1 MAFSER
7 LAYVLSF
14 DTTSG
19 VKSLNKF
26 GQTAEKEL
34 GKADKAFL
42 KNNAAMDKA
51 GAGLV
56 ALAGVAGT
64 GLYKLATGALDTQQ
78 NIEALRQVVGD
89 TITEDLDGWATKAAD
104 ALGLSREK
112 AIENATAFA
121 QLGKMAGASQGDLGR
136 FSTDLVQLGADF
148 AAFKNVSPEKAIQ
161 DIRSA
166 FSGSVEVMRK
176 YGIFL
181 DELSLKEALFNL
193 TGERVTGVL
202 TGQQKVMAIN
212 AELYRQGGDM
222 IGQFGRESDT
232 LAGQIPILKAN
243 LKNMGD
249 AIGTGVLPAVT
260 GLTTGLTALASGANE
275 LPPEMLEAAGTAAV
289 LATAFA
295 SVAGGGLLAGSAF
308 RKAKAALTTFSAA
321 QKRAAVGAGVLGV
334 AIVAGTMLY
343 GSYIK
348 QKQEAEEASR
358 NLAIA
363 LADEADGV
371 ENSIDTWLKSLVS
384 GEGIPEAMEK
394 IGLELSDVTDIIT
407 GNASPAVKELMRNL
421 ELAAISTTRWGQDTG
436 ITAAQAVDLYDVLNS
451 GVNSWED
458 QADKA
463 EVAAEA
469 VEAFAGQTAVLVGGE
484 IEWIATAETAAE
496 KTKRL
501 KEEAKGAADAA
512 KELAAEQELVTEAT
526 KAAIE
531 EHEELAGIL
540 SEQADAMSNLAGLT
554 TDVYIAQ
561 LKANEAVAGSEE
573 ALAEL
578 KPGTADY
585 LVELNS
591 QIELVENAGIAAR
604 KFAEE
609 QAAANGTTLLASEGL
624 DIQNESLIDMIS
636 TMGPGPLRDAAVNT
650 LALVNGISVDRA
662 AHISVEV
669 DSENAKAAIAVIS
682 EQRELLVTAEL
693 ETTEAELDKQ
703 RLLAPA
709 EMQVAVVYDTSGRN
723 AAFAP
728 DGTRADVPV
737 PAAPFDSV
745 FGRFGKPVGFFAD
758 GTRHAPGGAAI
769 VGERG
774 PELVNL
780 PRGAEV
786 MTAEETAAAF
796 AEPSSAPALNVTFS
810 GDIYGMPS
818 DEFWDL
824 AAAKLNQRLAGRA

>member
-34 GKADKAFL
+34 GKADKGFL
-42 KNNAAMDKA
+42 KSTASMDKA

-222 IGQFGRESDT
+222 IGQFARESNT

-260 GLTTGLTALASGANE
+260 GLVTGFAALASGANE

-289 LATAFA
+289 LATTLTG
-295 SVAGGGLLAGSAF
+295 VAGGGLLTVSAF
-308 RKAKAALTTFSAA
+308 RKARKALTKFSAA
-321 QKRAAVGAGVLGV
+321 QKGAAVGAGVLGV

-343 GSYIK
+343 GNYIK
-348 QKQEAEEASR
+348 QKQKAEEASKQ
-358 NLAIA
+358 LAIV

-384 GEGIPEAMEK
+384 GEGIHETMEK
-394 IGLELSDVTDIIT
+394 IGIELSDVGAVISGDV
-407 GNASPAVKELMRNL
+407 SPATQELMKNL
-421 ELAAISTTRWGQDTG
+421 VDATAATTHFSMETG
-436 ITAAQAVDLYDVLNS
+436 ITQKEAVDLFRALKTGKD
-451 GVNSWED
+451 SWED

-501 KEEAKGAADAA
+501 KEQTKAATDAN
-512 KELAAEQELVTEAT
+512 KKFAAEQKLVTEAT
-526 KAAIE
+526 KAGIE
-531 EHEELAGIL
+531 EHEKLAGIL
-540 SEQADAMSNLAGLT
+540 SEQADALSSIAGLT

-578 KPGTADY
+578 TPGTADY

-591 QIELVENAGIAAR
+591 QVALVENAGIAAR

-624 DIQNESLIDMIS
+624 DIQNGSLIDMIS
-636 TMGPGPLRDAAVNT
+636 TMGPGPLRDAAINT
-650 LALVNGISVDRA
+650 LALVNGISGTHAASLVVDADVEEAKLAVAEVSGQRA
-662 AHISVEV
+662 
-669 DSENAKAAIAVIS
+669 
-682 EQRELLVTAEL
+682 LLVTAEL
-693 ETTEAELDKQ
+693 EMTQAERDKLKLLTPAELK
-703 RLLAPA
+703 
-709 EMQVAVVYDTSGRN
+709 VSVFYDDPGLNPRVGPGGNSLN
-723 AAFAP
+723 I
-728 DGTRADVPV
+728 PV
-737 PAAPFDSV
+737 PTSAAAVSD
-745 FGRFGKPVGFFAD
+745 FGTGIGFFAD

-786 MTAEETAAAF
+786 LTAEETAAAF

>member
-14 DTTSG
+14 DTASG
-19 VKSLNKF
+19 VKSLQKF

-89 TITEDLDGWATKAAD
+89 TITEDLDGWATKAAN

-121 QLGKMAGASQGDLGR
+121 QLGKMAGASQDDLGR
-136 FSTDLVQLGADF
+136 FSTDLVQLGSDF

-181 DELSLKEALFNL
+181 DELVLKEALFKI

-202 TGQQKVMAIN
+202 TGQEKVMAIN
-212 AELYRQGGDM
+212 AELFRQGADM

-243 LKNMGD
+243 LKNVGD
-249 AIGTGVLPAVT
+249 TIGAGVLPGVT
-260 GLTTGLTALASGANE
+260 ALVSGFAALASGANE
-275 LPPEMLEAAGTAAV
+275 LPPEMLEAAGTAAL
-289 LATAFA
+289 LATTFTG
-295 SVAGGGLLAGSAF
+295 VAGAGLLSVSAL
-308 RKAKAALTTFSAA
+308 RKAKTALAAFSAA
-321 QKRAAVGAGVLGV
+321 QKTAALGAGVLGV
-334 AIVAGTMLY
+334 AVVAGTMLY
-343 GSYIK
+343 GNYIK
-348 QKQEAEEASR
+348 QKQKAKEA
-358 NLAIA
+358 AIELTMA

-371 ENSIDTWLKSLVS
+371 ENSLDSWVKSLVS
-384 GEGIPEAMEK
+384 GDGIPEAMEL
-394 IGLELSDVTDIIT
+394 IGMSLSDVTDIISGDT
-407 GNASPAVKELMRNL
+407 SPATKELMRNL
-421 ELAAISTTRWGQDTG
+421 ELAAITTTRWGQETG
-436 ITAAQAVDLYDVLNS
+436 ITAQQAVDLYRALNS

-458 QADKA
+458 QAEAA

-469 VEAFAGQTAVLVGGE
+469 TEAFAGQTAVLIGGE

-496 KTKRL
+496 YQTRLAKT
-501 KEEAKGAADAA
+501 AKDAA
-512 KELAAEQELVTEAT
+512 EAAEKLAEKVKLEREETEAAI
-526 KAAIE
+526 KAHKEMAE
-531 EHEELAGIL
+531 RL
-540 SEQADAMSNLAGLT
+540 SDQADAMSNLAGLT

-561 LKANEAVAGSEE
+561 LQANEAVAGSDA

-578 KPGTADY
+578 TPGTSAY
-585 LVELNS
+585 IEELDR
-591 QIELVENAGIAAR
+591 QIEAVENAGIAAR
-604 KFAEE
+604 DFAEE
-609 QAAANGTTLLASEGL
+609 QAASANTALLASEGL
-624 DIQNESLIDMIS
+624 DIQNESLINMIS
-636 TMGPGPLRDAAVNT
+636 TMGPGPLRDAAIQT
-650 LALVNGISVDRA
+650 LALVNGISGEHAASLVVDA
-662 AHISVEV
+662 DVE
-669 DSENAKAAIAVIS
+669 EAKSAIAEVS
-682 EQRELLVTAEL
+682 GQRALLVAAEL
-693 ETTEAELDKQ
+693 EMSQAERDKLKLLTPAELK
-703 RLLAPA
+703 
-709 EMQVAVVYDTSGRN
+709 VTVFYDDPGLNPRVGPGGTSLN
-723 AAFAP
+723 
-728 DGTRADVPV
+728 VPV
-737 PAAPFDSV
+737 PTPTSAAPNFD
-745 FGRFGKPVGFFAD
+745 GIPNFFAD

-780 PRGAEV
+780 PRGSEV
-786 MTAEETAAAF
+786 LTAAETAAAF
-796 AEPSSAPALNVTFS
+796 AEPSTAPALNVTFS
-810 GDIYGMPS
+810 GDIYGIPS